1 MVRNIIYTDTI
12 SVFYG
17 NSNRKQSEKYGC
29 WVWLCGKHHNLS
41 DFGIHFDKELDL
53 KVKKLAQSKFEEN
66 HSRQEFMQIFG
77 KNWI

>member
-1 MVRNIIYTDTI
+1 MARNIIYTDII

-53 KVKKLAQSKFEEN
+53 KVKKMAQSKFEEN

>member
-1 MVRNIIYTDTI
+1 MVRNIICTDII

-53 KVKKLAQSKFEEN
+53 KVKKMAQSKFEEN

>member
-1 MVRNIIYTDTI
+1 MVRSIIYTDTI

-29 WVWLCGKHHNLS
+29 WVWLCGRHHNLS
-41 DFGIHFDKELDL
+41 DYGIHFDKDLDL

>member
-1 MVRNIIYTDTI
+1 MVRNIIYTDII

-77 KNWI
+77 KNWL

>member
-1 MVRNIIYTDTI
+1 MVRNIIYTDII

-53 KVKKLAQSKFEEN
+53 KVKKMAQSKFEEN

>member
-1 MVRNIIYTDTI
+1 MVRNIIYTDII

-29 WVWLCGKHHNLS
+29 WVWLCGRHHNLS

-77 KNWI
+77 KNWL

>member
-29 WVWLCGKHHNLS
+29 WVWLCGRHHNLS
-41 DFGIHFDKELDL
+41 DYGIHFDKELDL

-77 KNWI
+77 KNWL

>member
-1 MVRNIIYTDTI
+1 MICTDTI

-17 NSNRKQSEKYGC
+17 TSNRRQSEKYGC

-41 DFGIHFDKELDL
+41 DFGIHSDKELDL

-66 HSRQEFMQIFG
+66 HSRQQFMEIFG
-77 KNWI
+77 KSWI